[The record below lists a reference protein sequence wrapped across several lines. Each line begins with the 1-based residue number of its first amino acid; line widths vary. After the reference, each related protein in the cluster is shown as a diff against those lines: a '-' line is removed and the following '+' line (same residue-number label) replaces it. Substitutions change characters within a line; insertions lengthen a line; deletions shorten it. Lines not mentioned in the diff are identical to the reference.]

1 MSLDLFS
8 HAPITWG
15 AVRRLYG
22 SAAEVAGVKSWYH
35 PEKGWRDY
43 PATTA
48 MATKPE
54 DQVQALAGAGATHV
68 QLYVDIPNPAAG
80 EGYYDT
86 RTPDF
91 RVSDLLSSCRDPS
104 ALRSEPTTEAAE
116 PPAVIL

>member
-8 HAPITWG
+8 NAPITWG

-48 MATKPE
+48 MATTPE
-54 DQVQALAGAGATHV
+54 SQIIALAGAGATHV
-68 QLYVDIPNPAAG
+68 QLYVDIPNPLAG

-86 RTPDF
+86 RNPDF
-91 RVSDLLSSCRDPS
+91 RVSDLLTIPTTTT
-104 ALRSEPTTEAAE
+104 TTEAAE